1 MSDVGPLVTR
11 ELVREV
17 RRLYDRIHGWTPGAW
32 RVQAASSGTRAERVR
47 ELVVELVHL
56 GREAGSGA
64 PAGVL
69 PPHLAD
75 HALAD
80 QIVVLADDVVE
91 ALFADAS
98 SEDVLTQD
106 VPGEDVLGEAA
117 GAEVRGPD
125 RRHDI
130 AERTRL
136 AVRTARADLDGP
148 RP

>member
-11 ELVREV
+11 ELIREV

-98 SEDVLTQD
+98 
-106 VPGEDVLGEAA
+106 GEDVLGEAA

-130 AERTRL
+130 AQRARL